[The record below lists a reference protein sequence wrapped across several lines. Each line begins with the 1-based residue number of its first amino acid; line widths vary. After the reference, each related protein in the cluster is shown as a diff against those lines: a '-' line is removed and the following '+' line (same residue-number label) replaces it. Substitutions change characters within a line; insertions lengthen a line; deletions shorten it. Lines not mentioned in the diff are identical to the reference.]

1 MRKTTADIVTFNII
15 AYLLLGVFAI
25 LCIVPFLMV
34 LSSSFTNE
42 QEIVRNGYTLFPS
55 SFTLKAYEIALKD
68 PRIILRAYGVTSL
81 VTVIGTIAS
90 VYLMAMTAYVIHKRN
105 FRIANGLAFYFF
117 FTTLFNAGLV
127 PWYILIIKYLH
138 LKDTLLVLVLPALFS
153 VFFIIV
159 LKVFMRGVPE
169 ALSESAFMDGAN
181 EFRIFNSIILPVSK
195 PVLATITLFV
205 ALNYWNDWYLS
216 MLFISD
222 EKLRPVQLLLYN
234 LVTNSDQLRRV
245 MQLSGG
251 SASIDLSSMPQ
262 NSLKMAVTVIAI
274 GPILFLYPFIQRYF
288 VKGLTLGAVKG

>member
-1 MRKTTADIVTFNII
+1 MKKTTADVVIFNII
-15 AYLLLGVFAI
+15 SYLLLGAFAI
-25 LCIVPFLMV
+25 ICIVPFLMV

-55 SFTLKAYEIALKD
+55 SFTLKAYEVALKD
-68 PRIILRAYGVTSL
+68 PRIILRAYGITIM

-138 LKDTLLVLVLPALFS
+138 LKDNLLVLILPSLLN

-159 LKVFMRGVPE
+159 LKAFMRGVPE

-195 PVLATITLFV
+195 PVLATVTLFV

-222 EKLRPVQLLLYN
+222 ENLRPLQSLLYN

-251 SASIDLSSMPQ
+251 GASVDLSGMPQ
-262 NSLKMAVTVIAI
+262 NSLKMAVTIITI